1 MTPMEAVTLNVVYY
15 NFTLD
20 ENNIF
25 GDPVSSDEWG
35 DELDVSVDWEIDD
48 HLYLIGVVAILSPGE
63 AAKQWTG
70 GDEDWVYNM
79 LYLSYAL

>member
-1 MTPMEAVTLNVVYY
+1 MMLKETVTLNVVYY

-25 GDPVSSDEWG
+25 GDPVTSDEWG
-35 DELDVSVDWEIDD
+35 DEFNVSVDWEIDD
-48 HLYLIGVVAILSPGE
+48 HLYLIGTAAIVLPGD
-63 AAKQWTG
+63 AAKEWTG
-70 GDEDWVYNM
+70 GDKDWVYNM